1 MPILKSSIGKGIGK
15 SITLKESN
23 RILNKVSFKPKPSTL
38 GLPDQPTEA
47 ANDPKDIRTLIVSP
61 PGWGKTE
68 FFMSNPDC
76 LLLAC
81 EEGHKF
87 TQGNKIIIDAWDGIL
102 SNGGKEPYT
111 TGTGTKLV
119 WHNSFVGAVA
129 SLQKTDRFSMI
140 FIDTIDALVK
150 MLLDYGLGKRHI
162 EHASDGGDYG
172 KGWDIIQ
179 NSPFRKQLN
188 ILLKSGR
195 GIGASTHEQ
204 AENKNFKSG
213 TRAKKET
220 TLPSGIY
227 RQIYAQFDLILH
239 GIFGKS
245 RKGVKTRDRILISEG
260 SEDILAKNRGGLLPP
275 AFIVPRKFEE
285 RWKQFEEFF
294 TKPKSKDL
302 AFAEYEKAGYSL
314 DD

>member
-1 MPILKSSIGKGIGK
+1 MPTLKSKPTTK
-15 SITLKESN
+15 FTP
-23 RILNKVSFKPKPSTL
+23 KVLSTL
-38 GLPDQPTEA
+38 GLPDSISEA

-68 FFMSNPDC
+68 FFMSNPNC

-87 TQGNKIIIDAWDGIL
+87 TSGYKLIIDAWDGVL
-102 SNGGKEPYT
+102 SNGSTSPYKDQS
-111 TGTGTKLV
+111 GTIHT
-119 WHNSFVGAVA
+119 SFVKAVA
-129 SLQKTDRFSMI
+129 SLQTDPTKFNMV

-213 TRAKKET
+213 PRAKKET

-239 GIFGKS
+239 GVFGKA
-245 RKGVKTRDRILISEG
+245 KKNQKTRDRILVSEG

-275 AFIVPRKFEE
+275 AFIVPRKFED
-285 RWKQFEEFF
+285 RWKQFETFF
-294 TKPKSKDL
+294 KNPKSKEIAFTEFEKSGYDL
-302 AFAEYEKAGYSL
+302 ESI
-314 DD
+314 

>member
-1 MPILKSSIGKGIGK
+1 MPKL
-15 SITLKESN
+15 ITKKRVTFSP
-23 RILNKVSFKPKPSTL
+23 SDSTL
-38 GLPDQPTEA
+38 GLPDEPSKPA
-47 ANDPKDIRTLIVSP
+47 DSASDIRTLIVSP

-87 TQGNKIIIDAWDGIL
+87 TGGFKVIIDAWDGVL
-102 SNGGKEPYT
+102 SNGDTKPYQDA
-111 TGTGTKLV
+111 KKV
-119 WHNSFVGAVA
+119 WHNSFVKAVA
-129 SLQKTDRFSMI
+129 ALQSTSRYNYV

-150 MLLDYGLGKRHI
+150 MLLDYGLAKRRV
-162 EHASDGGDYG
+162 EHASDAGDYG
-172 KGWDIIQ
+172 KGWDIVQ
-179 NSPFRKQLN
+179 NTPFRRQLN
-188 ILLKSGR
+188 ILIKSGR

-239 GIFGKS
+239 GVFGKA
-245 RKGVKTRDRILISEG
+245 RKSQKTRERILVSEG

-275 AFIVPRKFEE
+275 AFIVPRKFED
-285 RWKQFEEFF
+285 RWKQFENFF
-294 TKPKSKDL
+294 KNPKTKEE